1 MRSPQFNPAATSEPD
16 RRLVGRDDI
25 SIAVPSGWSRA
36 SDLDHGILMAARA
49 PTAPGSGFVPRFV
62 LDAEPV
68 DSSFESWQENA
79 VTALSDQLQRF
90 DEEDT
95 DDYHVGPELARYRR
109 VSHVSSVSSDH
120 HLVSEQWCWLIEG
133 VGFTL
138 TGTIARED
146 FADFCDLFEDVAGT
160 FSVRRRPSA

>member
-1 MRSPQFNPAATSEPD
+1 MRSPQFNPEATSELD

-25 SIAVPSGWSRA
+25 SIGVPSGWRQS
-36 SDLDHGILMAARA
+36 SDLDHGIVMAARA
-49 PTAPGSGFVPRFV
+49 PVTPGSGFVPEFV

-68 DSSFESWQENA
+68 DCSFESWQEKA
-79 VTALSDQLQRF
+79 LAALSDLLQRF

-95 DDYHVGPELARYRR
+95 DDYQLGPGLARYRR
-109 VSHVSSVSSDH
+109 VSHVSSEH
-120 HLVSEQWCWLIEG
+120 NLVSEQWCWLIEG

-138 TGTIARED
+138 TGTVARED
-146 FADFCDLFEDVAGT
+146 YADFCDLFEDVAGT